1 MPMGNTAQ
9 GIYELADGTHAGTA
23 CCWDFGNVSPDP
35 MKYVTMNTL
44 FFGTGFWG
52 KGAGNGP
59 WFMGDF
65 EGGVWAGGS
74 EFDRGTGQPA
84 QRNPSTEG
92 AFRPWHP
99 PHARREVRP
108 SDGQCRRRPPI

>member
-1 MPMGNTAQ
+1 MAKGVPMGNKDQ
-9 GIYELADGTHAGTA
+9 GIYELADGTHFGSQ
-23 CCWDFGNVSPDP
+23 CCWDFGSVSPDP

-74 EFDRGTGQPA
+74 VELDRATTA
-84 QRNPSTEG
+84 
-92 AFRPWHP
+92 A
-99 PHARREVRP
+99 
-108 SDGQCRRRPPI
+108 